1 MIVVYGSRY
10 GHAKRYAEE
19 FAKLTGVRAVPCKEV
34 KRIEESA
41 VYFGAVYA
49 GNIKGLASAAR
60 RTDAAKAEFFAVV
73 AVGLTDSAD
82 AATQNAL
89 QRAAL
94 AAFPAPLQK
103 KLKMFYLRG
112 GIDYAKLSAPHRFLM
127 KLMYAAEKKT
137 PPEKRSAQAAAIVET
152 YGTCSDFYDETAA
165 KRLAAEL
172 LPQR

>member
-10 GHAKRYAEE
+10 GHARRYAEE
-19 FAKLTGVRAVPCKEV
+19 FAKLAGVRAVPCKEA
-34 KRIEESA
+34 KRIAESA

-49 GNIKGLASAAR
+49 GNIKGLARAAR

-73 AVGLTDSAD
+73 AVGLTDPAD
-82 AATQNAL
+82 AAAQNAL
-89 QRAAL
+89 HRAAL
-94 AAFPAPLQK
+94 AALPAQLQN

-112 GIDYAKLSAPHRFLM
+112 GIDYAKLSAPHRLLM

-152 YGTCSDFYDETAA
+152 YGTCTDFYDETAA

>member
-89 QRAAL
+89 QRSAL
-94 AAFPAPLQK
+94 AALPAPLQK

-112 GIDYAKLSAPHRFLM
+112 GIDYAKLSAPHRLLM

-172 LPQR
+172 LPQS

>member
-1 MIVVYGSRY
+1 MIVVFGSRY

-19 FAKLTGVRAVPCKEV
+19 FAKLAGVRAVHCKEA
-34 KRIEESA
+34 KRIEESV

-49 GNIKGLASAAR
+49 GSIKGLARAAR
-60 RTDAAKAEFFAVV
+60 RTDAAKAEFFAVA
-73 AVGLTDSAD
+73 AVGLTDPAD

-89 QRAAL
+89 RRAAL
-94 AAFPAPLQK
+94 AALPAQLQN
-103 KLKMFYLRG
+103 KLKMFFLRG
-112 GIDYAKLSAPHRFLM
+112 GIDYAKLSAPHRLLM

-152 YGTCSDFYDETAA
+152 YGTRADFYDETAV

-172 LPQR
+172 LPQS

>member
-49 GNIKGLASAAR
+49 GNIKGLARGAR
-60 RTDAAKAEFFAVV
+60 CTDAAKAEFFAVV